1 LVLAGAALLIALLIA
16 RIVLGVAHAPLFP
29 ISTGVFESWFP
40 VGHWGMP
47 NGLQT
52 AGLQFGSAAATP
64 MIAVLMESHGWKNA
78 LLWTTLPALAVVAL
92 WSWYG
97 RDSPKEHPSVSAAEL
112 AELDAKGGVHSGA
125 GINRQDLLRVLA
137 NKDILLL
144 AISYTIMN
152 YVFYLLS
159 TWSFLYLVQERHLS
173 VLESGWLASLPF
185 MAAALGAAVGGK
197 LSDDLTVRFGLS
209 IGYRAVPL
217 VSLPLAG
224 LLLFAGVESS
234 NPYLAVAA
242 LSLAFALTEITE
254 AAYSAATIAVA
265 REHTMAAW
273 GVVGTGGNL
282 GGVIGTPIVAIL
294 SAHHAWTA
302 AFLTGTVAS
311 IVSGLLWWWIDGGRP
326 LKTAVARTHA

>member
-1 LVLAGAALLIALLIA
+1 
-16 RIVLGVAHAPLFP
+16 
-29 ISTGVFESWFP
+29 
-40 VGHWGMP
+40 M
-47 NGLQT
+47 
-52 AGLQFGSAAATP
+52 
-64 MIAVLMESHGWKNA
+64 
-78 LLWTTLPALAVVAL
+78 
-92 WSWYG
+92 
-97 RDSPKEHPSVSAAEL
+97 
-112 AELDAKGGVHSGA
+112 
-125 GINRQDLLRVLA
+125 LA

-197 LSDDLTVRFGLS
+197 LSDDLTVRYGLS

-242 LSLAFALTEITE
+242 LSLAFAATEITE

-302 AFLTGTVAS
+302 AFLTGTVAA

-326 LKTAVARTHA
+326 LQTGVSRTAA